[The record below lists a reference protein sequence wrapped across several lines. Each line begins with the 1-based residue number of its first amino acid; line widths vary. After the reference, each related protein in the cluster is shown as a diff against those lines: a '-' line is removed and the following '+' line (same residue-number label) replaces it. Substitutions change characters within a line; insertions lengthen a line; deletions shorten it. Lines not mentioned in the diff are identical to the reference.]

1 VGIRFISEFSRTVLA
16 LWVLKSSL
24 SMSGKIRFMTP
35 SVRGFFHSKNDIY
48 DNAFDL
54 HFDFLIVRG
63 GIYKNNTS
71 IDQPLTRRNLRGRGR
86 CVDW

>member
-1 VGIRFISEFSRTVLA
+1 VGIRFISEFSRTVLV

-24 SMSGKIRFMTP
+24 SMSGKIRFTMP
-35 SVRGFFHSKNDIY
+35 SVPGFFHSKNDIY

-54 HFDFLIVRG
+54 HFDFLVVRG
-63 GIYKNNTS
+63 DIYKNKTS
-71 IDQPLTRRNLRGRGR
+71 INQPLTRRNLRGRGG